1 MLQDHGHTVY
11 PATDGYKALALLRD
25 EKPVDIVLSDINMP
39 GMDGVTLCRVIE
51 AEFPN
56 LPVLLISGRPRPDG
70 IKAFVAKPFRADV
83 LTREIEQLTLADR
96 SVRVGE
102 PRHAHWL
109 PNPSAV
115 HSRHPTTPH
124 TVISPQ
130 ISRTGS

>member
-1 MLQDHGHTVY
+1 MSLAVSSSKLSILIVDDEEPIRDLLGWLLEDHGHTIY
-11 PATDGYKALALLRD
+11 PAADGYKALALLRA

-70 IKAFVAKPFRADV
+70 IKAFVAKPFRAAV
-83 LTREIEQLTLADR
+83 LTREIEQLTSATR

-102 PRHAHWL
+102 RQHAH
-109 PNPSAV
+109 
-115 HSRHPTTPH
+115 
-124 TVISPQ
+124 
-130 ISRTGS
+130 